1 MTNQFYDVLMCFF
14 SFCEASVAGCP
25 SSQCRARTSL
35 RWPDRP
41 AARTAAG
48 ERWSLFFF
56 FHLFVSVTTNKESR
70 KQTNEYNMTHLLW
83 ARLLRE
89 DCAFMFNDKFACLF
103 VFQKDRGFAHAC
115 DPALHHKSIVT
126 NWKSGQQW
134 AVEVCLFVC
143 CQLKQMEK
151 LSGAFHWTAQRRAA
165 VFEATFLF
173 PFLVTSTERAKD
185 SVVTQWKVDI
195 RPDIPITSIST
206 NVGSPRS
213 PIFWP
218 WLPWRLPMLA
228 K

>member
-151 LSGAFHWTAQRRAA
+151 LSGAFHWTAQRRALPSLRRPCSS
-165 VFEATFLF
+165 LF
-173 PFLVTSTERAKD
+173 
-185 SVVTQWKVDI
+185 
-195 RPDIPITSIST
+195 
-206 NVGSPRS
+206 
-213 PIFWP
+213 
-218 WLPWRLPMLA
+218 
-228 K
+228 